1 MLHISFRAM
10 TMFTQSSELSIPIL
24 LPKPKLR
31 MTSLRRSLSLL
42 LLLQPLLQLKRNK
55 SQKKQRNLRPLP
67 LLQILMLHCQLNS
80 LGLNPQP
87 PLITKL
93 NHLTKLCLSPVPR
106 LWLHQTLSLGNQGL
120 GKSILD
126 HY

>member
-10 TMFTQSSELSIPIL
+10 TMFTLSSELSILIL

-55 SQKKQRNLRPLP
+55 SQKKQRNLKPSP
-67 LLQILMLHCQLNS
+67 LLQILMLRCQLNS

-106 LWLHQTLSLGNQGL
+106 LWLHQTLSLESQGL
-120 GKSILD
+120 GKSILE
-126 HY
+126 YY

>member
-31 MTSLRRSLSLL
+31 MTSLRRSLSPL

-55 SQKKQRNLRPLP
+55 SQKGRRNLKPSP

-80 LGLNPQP
+80 LDLNPQP

-106 LWLHQTLSLGNQGL
+106 LWLHQTSSPGNQGL
-120 GKSILD
+120 GKSILRP
-126 HY
+126 

>member
-1 MLHISFRAM
+1 MLQISFRAM
-10 TMFTQSSELSIPIL
+10 TMFTLSSELSILIL

-31 MTSLRRSLSLL
+31 MTSLKRSLSPL

-55 SQKKQRNLRPLP
+55 SQKKQRNLKPSP

-80 LGLNPQP
+80 LDLNPQP
-87 PLITKL
+87 PLIMKL

-106 LWLHQTLSLGNQGL
+106 LWLHQTLSLESQGL
-120 GKSILD
+120 GKVNFRP
-126 HY
+126 